1 MKQFIQRLHLEQLSL
16 KLRHFLLGKS
26 FTSAHGGIQIFTI
39 LSWLLFLTKTDAYYV
54 IYLIIG
60 IGGLFCRRA
69 VTTSTSDRQ
78 TIFFRS
84 ERPNVRIAALF
95 SIAVMCANYPL
106 FENHLTIAASS
117 PLVISLFGALECTV
131 RLIVIFL
138 GGLYTLYFILRWITL
153 KAVPFVWTTR
163 NYDSKPASLFLVT
176 FGLFAAV
183 YSSILFLCFYPGI
196 LTHDSMEQI
205 EQIMS
210 GHYSN
215 HHPFYHTEVIGLCM
229 ETGKLFFKNI
239 NQQVALYSFFS
250 TLLMSFTFA
259 YTTTTLYRLN
269 ISMKIVTVV
278 MLAYLLLP
286 YHILYSFTMWKDI
299 PFSAFVLIFTVS
311 VFRLIEN
318 VGSSRHLTVGLILLS
333 TFGICLFRSNGLFAF
348 VITFLVFACFY
359 GKQHP
364 KICILLASILI
375 LSWVL
380 KHPVLKILDVTQPD
394 TIESL
399 SIPAQQ
405 MARVVAQCDDL
416 TENQKDLIA
425 KVADI
430 EKIPRDY
437 KAYISD
443 PIKENVRA
451 KGNQEYLTAHKWE
464 YIRLYVTLGLSH
476 PKQYF
481 EAWVEQTK
489 GYWNAGY
496 DYTLWWIQVSE
507 NNLGIKK
514 RISSDTLYGICRTYS
529 SNFQKIEWL
538 KPFVSIGLHTWCLL
552 LTAYIGWRKKDKLT
566 VFLTVPVIAILF
578 SLLIATP
585 VYSEF
590 RYAYSLFCCLPFLA
604 VIAFRRS
611 TATEEMMEK
620 VNENL
625 VGSGEWGVERKK
637 KKKRSATS
645 ERMRARESRGTG
657 PPRGCRAAPCWGVG
671 QSPTSE
677 AKPNER
683 NEPRLR
689 RQSGEF
695 V

>member
-1 MKQFIQRLHLEQLSL
+1 MKQFIQRLHLEQLPL

-39 LSWLLFLTKTDAYYV
+39 LSWLLFLTRTDAYYIV
-54 IYLIIG
+54 YFLIG
-60 IGGLFCRRA
+60 VGGLFCRRV
-69 VTTSTSDRQ
+69 VTTSVSDRQ
-78 TIFFRS
+78 MIFFRS
-84 ERPNVRIAALF
+84 ERRTVRIASLF

-106 FENHLTIAASS
+106 FENHLTAETTDS
-117 PLVISLFGALECTV
+117 LVIRWFDTLEATV
-131 RLIVIFL
+131 RLVVIFL
-138 GGLYTLYFILRWITL
+138 GGLYTLYFILRWLTR
-153 KAVPFVWTTR
+153 KAVPFVWSSR
-163 NYDSKPASLFLVT
+163 NYDSKPTTLFLVT
-176 FGLFAAV
+176 FALFAAV
-183 YSSILFLCFYPGI
+183 DASILFLCFYPGI
-196 LTHDSMEQI
+196 LTPDSMEQI

-215 HHPFYHTEVIGLCM
+215 HHPFYHTQLIGLCM

-239 NQQVALYSFFS
+239 NQQVAVYSLFS
-250 TLLMSFTFA
+250 ILLTSFAFA
-259 YTTTTLYRLN
+259 YTTTTLYRLH
-269 ISMKIVTVV
+269 ISMKIVTGV

-286 YHILYSFTMWKDI
+286 YHIFHSFTMWKDI

-364 KICILLASILI
+364 KICLTLVGILL

-380 KHPVLKILDVTQPD
+380 KHPVLHVLHISQPD

-399 SIPAQQ
+399 SVPAQQ
-405 MARVVAQCDDL
+405 IARVVAQCDDL
-416 TENQKDLIA
+416 TENQKNLIA

-443 PIKENVRA
+443 PIKENVRT
-451 KGNQEYLTAHKWE
+451 KGNQAYLTAHKWE

-496 DYTLWWIQVSE
+496 DYTLWWIQVSP
-507 NNLGIKK
+507 NDLGIKN
-514 RISSDTLYGICRTYS
+514 RISSDALYEVCRAYS
-529 SNFQKIEWL
+529 SRFQKIGWL
-538 KPFVSIGLHTWCLL
+538 QPFVSIGLHTWFVL
-552 LTAYIGWRKKDKLT
+552 LTAYIGHQKKDRLT
-566 VFLTVPVIAILF
+566 VFLTVPVIAIIC

-585 VYSEF
+585 VFSEF

-611 TATEEMMEK
+611 TATE
-620 VNENL
+620 
-625 VGSGEWGVERKK
+625 
-637 KKKRSATS
+637 
-645 ERMRARESRGTG
+645 RG
-657 PPRGCRAAPCWGVG
+657 
-671 QSPTSE
+671 
-677 AKPNER
+677 AK
-683 NEPRLR
+683 
-689 RQSGEF
+689 
-695 V
+695 